1 MLVRP
6 AKKIRASP
14 HPRTRGRERPGWQ
27 LRGPDAHTPS
37 NGGYTAHRG
46 GRMSELVE
54 VRGDRSLVW
63 NCRDSSHLQNLASAW
78 VIDSSQIC
86 KLLR

>member
-6 AKKIRASP
+6 AKKIRAAPQS
-14 HPRTRGRERPGWQ
+14 RTRGRERPGWQ

-86 KLLR
+86 KFLR